1 MLPFMIAFFLLVQ
14 AVVFLPFM
22 SPVFLLVQAVV
33 REA

>member
-1 MLPFMIAFFLLVQ
+1 MIAFFLLVQ